1 VARRERDG
9 LNKGRTW
16 QIMLNTLTPL
26 RPNEASSTEVV
37 RMTKKM

>member
-1 VARRERDG
+1 
-9 LNKGRTW
+9 
-16 QIMLNTLTPL
+16 MLNTLTPL